1 MSTSYN
7 NEIHIMV
14 KFDALP
20 SDKKPP
26 EISVSTDVSLA
37 SINNA
42 LVISWAGLNKLQAKF
57 PQKVQVIHV
66 HELIVQN

>member
-1 MSTSYN
+1 
-7 NEIHIMV
+7 MV

-20 SDKKPP
+20 SDKRPP

-42 LVISWAGLNKLQAKF
+42 LVPIY
-57 PQKVQVIHV
+57 
-66 HELIVQN
+66 